1 MIVWTRMLIDERTD
15 PRWLRPYEFWR
26 DITTT
31 DADNEV
37 AYDTTDCLVK
47 ITVTLPGDRNQ
58 MIQKTYT
65 VRPGAGKVSLESGF
79 DAYKLEVGSY
89 MEY

>member
-1 MIVWTRMLIDERTD
+1 MPIDGRTD
-15 PRWLRPYEFWR
+15 PRWPRPCEFWR

-31 DADNEV
+31 DTHNEV

-47 ITVTLPGDRNQ
+47 ITVILPGDRNQ

-65 VRPGAGKVSLESGF
+65 VRPGAGTVSLESGF
-79 DAYKLEVGSY
+79 EGSY
-89 MEY
+89 LGY